1 MASASF
7 APLLRAQLLDGLR
20 VVLAG
25 APAHERDLTGKLGA
39 RIVELGGACATVEL
53 RLDEDVESAE
63 ASAIAEIA
71 VAHRELGTL
80 DGIVI
85 DGAALFSA
93 SPVEAALQPAP
104 AAIWNGARAF
114 ANELIAA
121 GRGGRIS
128 ILAPPPD
135 GCEHAAAAV
144 AGIENLVR
152 TLSIEWARYGI
163 APVAIAPGSHTEPG
177 ELVEL
182 VAYLLSPAGA
192 YFSGCLLD
200 LRGPAAVTA
209 TPIRPMPA

>member
-1 MASASF
+1 MASAPF
-7 APLLRAQLLDGLR
+7 APLLREHLLDGLR

-25 APAHERDLTGKLGA
+25 APSHERDLTGKLGA
-39 RIVELGGACATVEL
+39 RILELGGACATVEV
-53 RLDEDVESAE
+53 RLDEDAESAE
-63 ASAIAEIA
+63 ASAIADLA
-71 VAHRELGTL
+71 AAHRELGAL

-93 SPVEAALQPAP
+93 SPAEAALQLAP

-121 GRGGRIS
+121 GRGGRIF
-128 ILAPPPD
+128 ILAPLPD
-135 GCEHAAAAV
+135 GGEHAAAAV
-144 AGIENLVR
+144 AGIENLAR

-163 APVAIAPGSHTEPG
+163 ATVAIAPGAQTGQAVLTE
-177 ELVEL
+177 LM
-182 VAYLLSPAGA
+182 AYLLSPAGA